1 MSVEIIIKV
10 LLFQNFPANI
20 ILVLLSLIAIFMII
34 LFYGLESNVNLSPIK
49 YFKWG
54 ITTQIIRTLMWI
66 IVSLLFYL
74 FGLVFLKIL

>member
-1 MSVEIIIKV
+1 M
-10 LLFQNFPANI
+10 
-20 ILVLLSLIAIFMII
+20 